1 MDIMRTTGVTQHE
14 LMEMQIMR
22 AGPETCPLKYF
33 MMEFLGMVRIS
44 FSGSRTLY
52 MEGEKHYVCT
62 LLETAGGHTEF
73 N

>member
-1 MDIMRTTGVTQHE
+1 MRTTGVTQRE
-14 LMEMQIMR
+14 LMEVQII
-22 AGPETCPLKYF
+22 GTGSKTCPPKYF
-33 MMEFLGMVRIS
+33 MMEFMGMVRIG